1 MTSKFDNMLAKERTA
16 QKQYDY
22 AIGIDTGV
30 NTAVAVWDIR
40 RKQFIHIETTMIH
53 RALLY
58 VWEFMTKC
66 EQQGASFYVRVE
78 DARQRKWFGFH
89 SAKQDRARLQGAGSV
104 KRDCKIWE
112 DFLSDYH
119 VSFEM
124 VAPKQQQGFT
134 KMSAAAFKQL
144 THYTGKTTEHAR
156 DAAMLVFGSN
166 RIIPF

>member
-1 MTSKFDNMLAKERTA
+1 MASRFDKMLAKEHTTI
-16 QKQYDY
+16 KQYDY

-40 RKQFIHIETTMIH
+40 RKQFIHVETTMIH

-78 DARQRKWFGFH
+78 DARKRNWFGPR
-89 SAKQDRARLQGAGSV
+89 SEYKLQGAGSV
-104 KRDCKIWE
+104 KRDSKIWE
-112 DFLSDYH
+112 DFLSDYRI
-119 VSFEM
+119 SYEM
-124 VAPKQQQGFT
+124 VAPQRQQGLT
-134 KMSAAAFKQL
+134 KMSAAAFKQM

-156 DAAMLVFGSN
+156 DAAMLVFGSS
-166 RIIPF
+166 RTVPF

>member
-1 MTSKFDNMLAKERTA
+1 MTTKFDKMLAQERNKRT
-16 QKQYDY
+16 YDY
-22 AIGIDTGV
+22 AIGIDTGTH
-30 NTAVAVWDIR
+30 TAVAVWDIK
-40 RKQFIHIETTMIH
+40 RKLFIHIETTMIH

-66 EQQGASFYVRVE
+66 EQQGAAFYVRVE

-89 SAKQDRARLQGAGSV
+89 SEKQDRARLQGAGSV
-104 KRDCKIWE
+104 KRDSKIWE

-124 VAPKQQQGFT
+124 VAPKQQQGLT

-144 THYTGKTTEHAR
+144 THYTSKTTEHAR
-156 DAAMLVFGSN
+156 DAAMLVFNSSP
-166 RIIPF
+166 IIPF